1 MDNRVYRAMSEVP
14 CKNAGVTDTRQIPHE
29 GGDDLARLLA
39 AMPGLA
45 SLAHTVVALRPR
57 RGEPGIRDS
66 HVGGPMLW
74 PADEPWPH
82 CADADHG
89 SADDSAPMVSVAQ
102 LYATDVP
109 EIAFPE
115 GTDLVQILWCP
126 EVHGLPKPQFQGK
139 QCRVFWRRSS
149 GVVHGPG
156 VQPDPWEHWDAEWDE
171 VPRPCVLHPERVVEY
186 PWWEELPAGLR
197 KQLDDSEELHYLYR
211 GKSLKG
217 GWKVGGS
224 KSWASSDM
232 PESLDCPDCGAPLD
246 LLLQV
251 DSYEDL
257 PLVSKNPH
265 TYLCTVTGRHL
276 VWGTE
281 ECTLVREATGFHVDD
296 VADAGIYV
304 CSVNPRH
311 RAMYFTQ

>member
-1 MDNRVYRAMSEVP
+1 
-14 CKNAGVTDTRQIPHE
+14 VTGTAQIPEE
-29 GGDDLARLLA
+29 GEDDLARLLA

-45 SLAHTVVALRPR
+45 SLARTVVRLRPR

-74 PADEPWPH
+74 PVDEPWPH

-89 SADDSAPMVSVAQ
+89 SANDSVPMVSVAQ
-102 LYATDVP
+102 LYAADIP

-115 GTDLVQILWCP
+115 GTDLVQIVWCP
-126 EVHGLPKPQFQGK
+126 ETHDLPKPAFQGK
-139 QCRVFWRRSS
+139 DCRVFWRRS
-149 GVVHGPG
+149 GEVVYGPG
-156 VQPDPWEHWDAEWDE
+156 VQPDPWEHWDAKWDE
-171 VPRPCVLHPERVVEY
+171 VPRPCTVHPERVVEY
-186 PWWEELPAGLR
+186 PWWEELPAGLW
-197 KQLDDSEELHYLYR
+197 KQLENSKELRYGLYWQE
-211 GKSLKG
+211 SLTA

-232 PESLDCPDCGAPLD
+232 PKSLDCLECSAPLV

-251 DSYEDL
+251 DTNEGL
-257 PLVSKNPH
+257 PLVSKNPN

-281 ECTLVREATGFHVDD
+281 ECTLAREPTGIVVDD
-296 VADAGIYV
+296 AADAGIYV
-304 CSVNPRH
+304 CSADPRH
-311 RAMYFTQ
+311 RALYFCQ

>member
-1 MDNRVYRAMSEVP
+1 MTGTRRSPEEGEDN
-14 CKNAGVTDTRQIPHE
+14 
-29 GGDDLARLLA
+29 LARLLA

-45 SLAHTVVALRPR
+45 LLARTVVGLRPR

-74 PADEPWPH
+74 PVNEPWPH

-89 SADDSAPMVSVAQ
+89 SGRSVPMVSVAQ
-102 LYATDVP
+102 LYAADVP
-109 EIAFPE
+109 QIPFPE
-115 GTDLVQILWCP
+115 DTNLVQIVWCP
-126 EVHGLPKPQFQGK
+126 TTHALPEPQFQGK
-139 QCRVFWRRSS
+139 HCRVFWRRS
-149 GVVHGPG
+149 GDVVHGPG
-156 VQPDPWEHWDAEWDE
+156 VQPDPWEHWNAEWDE
-171 VPRPCVLHPERVVEY
+171 VPRPCTVHPKLVIEY

-197 KQLDDSEELHYLYR
+197 KQLKNSEELDDLYWEE
-211 GKSLKG
+211 SLTA

-232 PESLDCPDCGAPLD
+232 PESLDCLECSAPLV

-257 PLVSKNPH
+257 PLVSENPH
-265 TYLCTVTGRHL
+265 TYLCTVTGQHL

-281 ECTLVREATGFHVDD
+281 EHTLAREPAGFVVDD
-296 VADAGIYV
+296 AADAGIYV
-304 CSVNPRH
+304 CSADPRH
-311 RAMYFTQ
+311 RALYFTQ

>member
-1 MDNRVYRAMSEVP
+1 MTGTMQTSD
-14 CKNAGVTDTRQIPHE
+14 E
-29 GGDDLARLLA
+29 GEDDLARLLA
-39 AMPGLA
+39 AIPGLA
-45 SLAHTVVALRPR
+45 ALARTVVGLRPR

-74 PADEPWPH
+74 PLDEPWPH

-89 SADDSAPMVSVAQ
+89 SGGSAPMVSVAQ

-115 GTDLVQILWCP
+115 DADLVQIVWCP
-126 EVHGLPKPQFQGK
+126 DTHALPAPQFTGK
-139 QCRVFWRRSS
+139 HCRVFWRRS
-149 GVVHGPG
+149 GEVVHGPG
-156 VQPDPWEHWDAEWDE
+156 VQPDPWEDWDAEWDE
-171 VPRPCVLHPERVVEY
+171 VPRPCTVHPERVVEY
-186 PWWEELPAGLR
+186 PWREELPAGLR
-197 KQLDDSEELHYLYR
+197 KQLENSEELNDLYWQE
-211 GKSLKG
+211 SLTG

-232 PESLDCPDCGAPLD
+232 PESLDCPECSAPLV

-257 PLVSKNPH
+257 PLVSENPH

-281 ECTLVREATGFHVDD
+281 ECTLAREATGFRVDD
-296 VADAGIYV
+296 VADAGIHV
-304 CSVNPRH
+304 CSADPRH
-311 RAMYFTQ
+311 RALYFTQ